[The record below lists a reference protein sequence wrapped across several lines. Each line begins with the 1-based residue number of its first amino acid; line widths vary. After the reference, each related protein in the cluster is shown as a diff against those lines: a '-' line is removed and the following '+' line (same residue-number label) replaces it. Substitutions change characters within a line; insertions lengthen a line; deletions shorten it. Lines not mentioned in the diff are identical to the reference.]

1 MEALGVS
8 VPGVLAQLV
17 NFVLLLVILRLVAY
31 KPVIRMLDERSAR
44 IRESIERAEEIKQ
57 QAARTEEEF
66 ARRLAEARQAGQ
78 EIVAQ
83 AEKIAER
90 IRQDELDKTKAQVDE
105 LRTKA
110 LADIALE
117 RERAVT
123 ELRQQVADL
132 ALFAA
137 GRIVGRSLDHA
148 AHVQLVDEALAEAE
162 KLGRN

>member
-66 ARRLAEARQAGQ
+66 ARRLAEARREGQ

-90 IRQDELDKTKAQVDE
+90 IRQDELEKTKAQVE
-105 LRTKA
+105 NLRTKA
-110 LADIALE
+110 LADISLE
-117 RERAVT
+117 RDRAVT

-148 AHVQLVDEALAEAE
+148 SHVRLIDEALAEAE

>member
-1 MEALGVS
+1 VDALGVS

-17 NFVLLLVILRLVAY
+17 NFVLLLVILRLLAY
-31 KPVIRMLDERSAR
+31 KPIIRMLDERSAR
-44 IRESIERAEEIKQ
+44 IRESVERAEEIKR
-57 QAARTEEEF
+57 QAAQTEEEF
-66 ARRLAEARQAGQ
+66 ARRLAEARREGQ
-78 EIVAQ
+78 EIVGQ

-90 IRQDELDKTKAQVDE
+90 IRLDEVEKTKAQLEE
-105 LRTKA
+105 LRVKA
-110 LADIALE
+110 LADISLE

-137 GRIVGRSLDHA
+137 GRVVGRSLDHA
-148 AHVQLVDEALAEAE
+148 SHVQLIDEALAEAE